1 MNKMKNLLIVTGAV
15 LLLWSC
21 DNILDTEPRQ
31 SISEDLALQTSDNVK
46 AVLAGA
52 YNELGD
58 ADTWGGLMQMQP
70 DLLADEGDVV
80 WSGTYEQ
87 PRQIWN
93 KAILVNNSFIAD
105 AWLDGFEV
113 INIANNVLSAVDVVD
128 AADRDRVQGEALFI
142 RGAMYFELA
151 RLFGKAWND
160 GDPSQNLA
168 VPLILEPTRTI
179 DSNSE
184 LPRNTVAEV
193 YAQVISDLTTA
204 KGLLP
209 ESNGV
214 YATTYAASAL
224 LSRVYLQQG
233 NYADAATEA
242 NNVIENGGFSLVD
255 NYSDVFNN
263 SNVNTSEDI
272 FAMQVTNQ
280 DGSNSLNTFYASQD
294 NGGRGDIEIQ
304 DQHIN
309 KYEAGDERLDLFY
322 TDSEG
327 RRTGKWSNQYG
338 NIPVLRLAE
347 MYLNRAES
355 NERLGIGNY
364 VGPNTPGQDLTI
376 IRNRVGLGDNLT
388 PTLQDI
394 LDERFL
400 ELAFEG
406 HELHD
411 RKRLQ
416 MDVGT
421 IAWNANSLVYPVPLR
436 EINANSA
443 LTQNPGYGGSN

>member
-1 MNKMKNLLIVTGAV
+1 MTAAV
-15 LLLWSC
+15 MLMWSC
-21 DNILDTEPRQ
+21 DSILDTEPQQ
-31 SISEDLALQTSDNVK
+31 SISEEIALETSDNVK
-46 AVLAGA
+46 AVLIGA

-58 ADTWGGLMQMQP
+58 ADTWGGLMMMQP
-70 DLLADEGDVV
+70 DLLGDEGDVV

-93 KAILVNNSFIAD
+93 KSILVNNSFIAD
-105 AWLDGFEV
+105 VWNDAFEV
-113 INIANNVLSAVDVVD
+113 INISNNVLSAIDVVEAGD
-128 AADRDRVQGEALFI
+128 QDRVRGEALFI
-142 RGAMYFELA
+142 RGSMYFELA
-151 RLFGKAWND
+151 RIFGKAWND
-160 GDPSQNLA
+160 GDPAQNLA

-179 DSNSE
+179 DESSE
-184 LPRNTVAEV
+184 VERSTVADV
-193 YAQVISDLTTA
+193 YAQAIADLTAA
-204 KGLLP
+204 KDLLP
-209 ESNGV
+209 ETNDV
-214 YATTYAASAL
+214 FATTYAASAM
-224 LSRVYLQQG
+224 LSRVYMQQG
-233 NYADAATEA
+233 RYADAATEA
-242 NNVIENGGFSLVD
+242 NRVIEEGDFALVD
-255 NYSDVFNN
+255 TYSEIFNN

-272 FAMQVTNQ
+272 FAIQVTNQ

-304 DQHIN
+304 DQHTN

-322 TDSEG
+322 TDGEG

-338 NIPVLRLAE
+338 NVIVLRLAE

-355 NERLGIGNY
+355 NQRLGVGNY
-364 VGPNTPGQDLTI
+364 VGPNTPGEDLTI

-388 PTLQDI
+388 PTLQEI

-411 RKRLQ
+411 RKRLELN
-416 MDVGT
+416 VGT
-421 IAWNANSLVYPVPLR
+421 IAWNADRLVYPIPLR
-436 EINANSA
+436 EINANPA